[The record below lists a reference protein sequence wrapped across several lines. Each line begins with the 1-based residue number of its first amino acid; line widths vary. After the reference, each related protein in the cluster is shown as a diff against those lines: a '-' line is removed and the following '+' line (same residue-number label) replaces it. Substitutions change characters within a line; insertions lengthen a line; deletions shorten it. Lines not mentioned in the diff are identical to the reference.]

1 MRNARLLP
9 VLLVLTC
16 ICGVGWTQ
24 VAGPQVMPPVES
36 VLNHI
41 PAGAMGFFVVNG
53 IDDLLVKVE
62 TFYQRIG
69 SPVGGLPPLG
79 DLIRSSMGP
88 DFNINGDFAAVM
100 LDPAL
105 FDVDLVE
112 LLTASFAPATT
123 QPGPQALVDEDAQVP
138 YLFIVA
144 GLSTEGIMSPV
155 FEVTQ
160 EGDYTVLTNSQA
172 DQSFY
177 AVKVGGYILLSP
189 SLEVLEAVRSADS
202 SFEDEVSADQYQ
214 AIAEADFAAYANMSV
229 SAPVLIDLLEAVQ
242 SGNFGPMSPMTMGQG
257 VGAYSV
263 SRLMLANL
271 ANLNEQLDQIESV
284 SLQYTFT
291 ETGLRFQ
298 ESVVFDEDSPTG
310 QFYMSMPAV
319 EQLPIDMLP
328 NLPYVIAGGC
338 RAEMNEQMRQQSLDT
353 LSNML
358 NTPEIQQHFSEEVI
372 ARMLSIAEEMYTD
385 VSEVQFVVGGA
396 PAGAGTIAAA
406 FVFRTA
412 DPEGAMARLP
422 EDLPLLETALNT
434 LITQFDG
441 EAGLTIT
448 VFEDVETIAGV
459 SVDKVVLSHPDLAD
473 ASSDEFQEMQA
484 VLGTTE
490 VMFLVAAPDENT
502 LVVTF
507 GGGSAMMAETIEAA
521 MNGGSIAASAG
532 VAEVM
537 AELPDDPYMVMLV
550 SLGNLGQVGVA
561 TEQAVDPDSAYIAWP
576 FQYMETTAPIALGAS
591 VDGATVHVT
600 VFAPNEVIADAV
612 ASVSAAQA
620 DEYDRLREQMGGQ
633 QGPMEPMLPGTGPVP
648 VEPPE
653 PPEPPAEP
661 YDPGF

>member
-1 MRNARLLP
+1 
-9 VLLVLTC
+9 
-16 ICGVGWTQ
+16 
-24 VAGPQVMPPVES
+24 
-36 VLNHI
+36 
-41 PAGAMGFFVVNG
+41 
-53 IDDLLVKVE
+53 
-62 TFYQRIG
+62 
-69 SPVGGLPPLG
+69 
-79 DLIRSSMGP
+79 MGP

-112 LLTASFAPATT
+112 LLRDSQVPATT
-123 QPGPQALVDEDAQVP
+123 QPGPQAQADEDAQIP

-144 GLSTEGIMSPV
+144 GLSTEGILPAA
-155 FEVTQ
+155 FEATQ
-160 EGDYTVLTNSQA
+160 EGDYTVLTHSWA
-172 DQSFY
+172 DESFY

-189 SLEVLEAVRSADS
+189 SLEALEAVRSADS

-214 AIAEADFAAYANMSV
+214 AIAEADVAAYANMSV
-229 SAPVLIDLLEAVQ
+229 STPVLMDLLEAVQ
-242 SGNFGPMSPMTMGQG
+242 SGSFGAMVPMTMG
-257 VGAYSV
+257 YSE
-263 SRLMLANL
+263 SGLLLANL
-271 ANLNEQLDQIESV
+271 ANLDEQLEQIESI

-298 ESVVFDEDSPTG
+298 ESIVFDEDSAAG
-310 QFYMSMPAV
+310 RFYMSMPRV

-328 NLPYVIAGGC
+328 NLPYVVAGGW
-338 RAEMNEQMRQQSLDT
+338 RAEMNEQMRQQSLDV

-358 NTPEIQQHFSEEVI
+358 NTPEIQQHFSEEMI

-412 DPEGAMARLP
+412 DAEGAMAGLP

-448 VFEDVETIAGV
+448 VFEDAETIAGV
-459 SVDKVVLSHPDLAD
+459 SVDKVVLSHPELANASPDDL
-473 ASSDEFQEMQA
+473 QEMQA

-490 VMFLVAAPDENT
+490 VVFLVAAPDENT

-507 GGGSAMMAETIEAA
+507 GGGSAMMAETIQAT
-521 MNGGSIAASAG
+521 MNGGSIAASEG
-532 VAEVM
+532 VAEIM
-537 AELPDDPYMVMLV
+537 AELPDDPYMVMLL
-550 SLGNLGQVGVA
+550 SLGNLAQVGVA
-561 TEQAVDPDSAYIAWP
+561 TEQAVDPDSDYIAWP
-576 FQYMETTAPIALGAS
+576 LQYMETTAPIALGAS

-600 VFAPNEVIADAV
+600 VFAPNEVIADAI
-612 ASVSAAQA
+612 ASTSAAQA
-620 DEYDRLREQMGGQ
+620 AEYDRLREQMEQ
-633 QGPMEPMLPGTGPVP
+633 QAPPRQLPPRVP
-648 VEPPE
+648 REVDSDPQE